1 MKSESRL
8 SPFVLA
14 AALAILPLAACAPSE
29 EPAGDDLTTGTDL
42 GLGTESE
49 PFGAPEPPAGDTAMA
64 MLEGPNGEPMGHV
77 SFVGEAGGVRVIA
90 DVEGVDGS
98 GPHGFHVHETG
109 SCEPPGFESAGGH
122 FNPAG
127 APHACPPTAPRHAG
141 DLGNV
146 EIGEDGTG
154 HLELT
159 TDQLSLEGENSVI
172 GKAVLVHGHVD
183 DCSSQ
188 PSGDAGPR
196 LACGIVEM
204 GDMGGMGT
212 GGMDT
217 GMEVGTATDGAAAY

>member
-1 MKSESRL
+1 MKRSESRL

-29 EPAGDDLTTGTDL
+29 EPEGDDLTTGTDMAV
-42 GLGTESE
+42 GTETDPFATE
-49 PFGAPEPPAGDTAMA
+49 PAAGETAMA
-64 MLEGPNGEPMGHV
+64 MLEGPNGEMMGHV
-77 SFVGEAGGVRVIA
+77 SFVREAGGLRVIA
-90 DVEGVDGS
+90 DLEGLDGS

-127 APHACPPTAPRHAG
+127 APHACPPTTPRHAG

-159 TDQLSLEGENSVI
+159 TDQLTLEGEDSVV

-196 LACGIVEM
+196 LACGVVEM
-204 GDMGGMGT
+204 GDMGGMD
-212 GGMDT
+212 M
-217 GMEVGTATDGAAAY
+217 GTAMDAGTELDGAAAGEVE